1 MCVGDDVPTSSCR
14 IASRNI
20 QHPIT
25 FYYIWGVVVE
35 LGISSVRCAKYIIG
49 FACILCLFK
58 VKHVAVIHSYRTISN
73 TIIHLYFFSNGDILT
88 TMLTPAHFEQR
99 SCIGFVI
106 RHVLCVNLETAV
118 LLIVWVGYVNE
129 QTVIRYSI
137 EIMHLYTQVF
147 QTFIFSRLTHFVKSL
162 QLVLDSRT
170 FRNQFVKTQVTVL
183 ILVNQS

>member
-1 MCVGDDVPTSSCR
+1 
-14 IASRNI
+14 
-20 QHPIT
+20 
-25 FYYIWGVVVE
+25 
-35 LGISSVRCAKYIIG
+35 
-49 FACILCLFK
+49 
-58 VKHVAVIHSYRTISN
+58 
-73 TIIHLYFFSNGDILT
+73 
-88 TMLTPAHFEQR
+88 MLTPAHFEQR